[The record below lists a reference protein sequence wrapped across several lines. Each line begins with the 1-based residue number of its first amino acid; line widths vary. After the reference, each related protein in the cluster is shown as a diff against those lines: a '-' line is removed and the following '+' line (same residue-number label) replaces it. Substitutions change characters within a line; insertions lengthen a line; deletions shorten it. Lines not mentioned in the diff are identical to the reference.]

1 MKSVSI
7 EGKPRADFG
16 KTNTRTLR
24 ATGEVPCVIYGGD
37 TPVHFSAPTIAF
49 KKLVY
54 TPEFQ
59 LAEVTV
65 DGRMHRCILKD
76 LQFDVV
82 TDELTHVDFLELVE
96 GRKIVANL
104 PLKFTGSS
112 VGVKAG
118 GRMEVR
124 LKTLKVRTEPQYLR
138 ENITVDVSALEI
150 GGNLRVQEVDAANM
164 EVMNAPR
171 QPVVSIVT
179 TRALRQAEQE
189 EKAAAA
195 TAKK

>member
-7 EGKPRADFG
+7 EGKSRADFG
-16 KTNTRTLR
+16 KTSTRTLR
-24 ATGEVPCVIYGGD
+24 ATGEVPGVIYGGD
-37 TPVHFSAPTIAF
+37 SPVHFSAPTLAF

-59 LAEVTV
+59 LADVVVE
-65 DGRMHRCILKD
+65 GRSYRCILKD

-96 GRKIVANL
+96 GRKVVANL
-104 PLKFTGSS
+104 PLKFTGSAA
-112 VGVKAG
+112 GVKAG
-118 GRMEVR
+118 GRLEVR

-138 ENITVDVSALEI
+138 ENITVDISALEI
-150 GGNLRVQEVDAANM
+150 GENLRVNEVDAANM

-189 EKAAAA
+189 EKAG
-195 TAKK
+195 AKK

>member
-7 EGKPRADFG
+7 EGKARADFG

-37 TPVHFSAPTIAF
+37 SPVHFSAPTIAF

-82 TDELTHVDFLELVE
+82 TDELTHADFLELVE

-104 PLKFTGSS
+104 PLKFTGSAA
-112 VGVKAG
+112 GVKAG
-118 GRMEVR
+118 GRLEVR
-124 LKTLKVRTEPQYLR
+124 LKTLKVRTEPQHLR
-138 ENITVDVSALEI
+138 ENITVDISALEI
-150 GGNLRVQEVDAANM
+150 GGNLRVQEVDAPNM

-189 EKAAAA
+189 EKAAASG
-195 TAKK
+195 KK

>member
-7 EGKPRADFG
+7 DGKARADFG
-16 KTNTRTLR
+16 KTSTRTLR

-37 TPVHFSAPTIAF
+37 APVHFSAPTMAF

-59 LAEVTV
+59 LAEINV
-65 DGRMHRCILKD
+65 DGHTHRCILKD

-82 TDELTHVDFLELVE
+82 TDELNHVDFLELVE
-96 GRKIVANL
+96 GRKVVANL
-104 PLKFTGSS
+104 PLRFTGSAA
-112 VGVKAG
+112 GVKAG
-118 GRMEVR
+118 GRLEVKM
-124 LKTLKVRTEPQYLR
+124 KTLKVRTEPQYLR
-138 ENITVDVSALEI
+138 ENIAVDISNLEI
-150 GGNLRVQEVDAANM
+150 GGNLRVQEVVAENM
-164 EVMNAPR
+164 EVMNSPR

-189 EKAAAA
+189 EKAAA
-195 TAKK
+195 TKK